1 MSKDFIKSLTSV
13 TKVVDLSSPIFSF
26 MPVWPTLPDVMVTPF
41 KNIVRD
47 GVRITLIKM
56 TTHSGTHVEVPA
68 HFLEHG
74 KSLEQIPVERFAKE
88 GIVID
93 LSSKVKPGKSIEL
106 SIVKDYY
113 DEEIREGDVVM
124 LYTGWSNKRGLNAE
138 FLFEWP
144 YISRE
149 LAEYLVSKGI
159 KAVGI
164 DTLSVSGWC
173 EKVATHDPVTDEDAS
188 IIHKIFL
195 QNNII
200 IIEDLNNLD
209 RVLEGRKSRR
219 AFFIFAPL
227 LIMGSEAAP
236 CRALALVFKEE

>member
-1 MSKDFIKSLTSV
+1 VPEEFIKILNDHF
-13 TKVVDLSSPIFSF
+13 KVIDLSSPIFSF
-26 MPVWPTLPDVMVTPF
+26 MPIWPTLPDVVVMPF

-47 GVRITLIKM
+47 GVRITLVKM
-56 TTHSGTHVEVPA
+56 TTHSGTHTEVPA

-74 KSLEQIPVERFAKE
+74 KSLEQIPVERFIGE

-93 LSSKVKPGKSIEL
+93 LSNKVKPGKPIEL
-106 SIVKDYY
+106 SAVKDCY
-113 DEEIREGDVVM
+113 DDEIKKGDVVM
-124 LYTGWSNKRGLNAE
+124 LYTGWSKKRGFNAE

-144 YISRE
+144 YISHE

-159 KAVGI
+159 KAIGI
-164 DTLSVSGWC
+164 DTISVSGWC

-195 QNNII
+195 QNDII

-209 RVLEGRKSRR
+209 RVLEGRGSRR

-227 LIMGSEAAP
+227 LIIGSEAAP
-236 CRALALVFKEE
+236 CRALAFIIKEE